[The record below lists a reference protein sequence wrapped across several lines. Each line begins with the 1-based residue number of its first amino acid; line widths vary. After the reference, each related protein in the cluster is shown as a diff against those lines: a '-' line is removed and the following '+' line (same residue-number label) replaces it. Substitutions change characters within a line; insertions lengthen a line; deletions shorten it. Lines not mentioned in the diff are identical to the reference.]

1 VSFIFGGET
10 GLTYEEVQQQRER
23 ARELARLLGGTPK
36 NVGEGL
42 NYLGMAIASR
52 MAQNRANRGETAL
65 RDRYSSNRE
74 STLAS
79 LFGGSSAGGESV
91 FTSGSTGGV
100 GAQGDSAA
108 VAGIALDSEAPTAGL
123 RHMLPST
130 DPDLNDPRRS
140 QFATAAPRVDDPN
153 VFTTD
158 VVGNTAGVNPELL
171 RNLGNSAEQAFGP
184 GGIVTVSSG
193 RRYGPAGGSDH
204 NSGEAADFNM
214 APFEQEAPIS
224 TDPRYFDMAR
234 VAAADPYPVRAVG
247 IGDDYMGHAYNHFG
261 TGEGQGIPTART
273 WSDWNTGAELA
284 RSGRNSADVGGA
296 GDPNYQ
302 FAAEIQNILNTDR
315 IPLGGGSE
323 GTMVAQAPQVETTA
337 STRTP
342 ATGGIASQVRGGL
355 VDRFTG
361 QLGVDPQQAEMLA
374 DAFLLNME
382 DESGLVPDMIERVP
396 NVHGTRGRGLYQ
408 LTGSRRDAY
417 ERLYGDDYSIN
428 NQLDFLVS
436 ELQGPESRAWN
447 AISGA
452 GNTGEA
458 AAAIVTDF
466 LRPAAQHRDRRVA
479 EYLGGRMPSLETT
492 ASASNPADAPSSDI
506 GAATVAA
513 LEATSPAPQPRQG
526 GAPMQPR
533 QQNPIVQ
540 ALMNIQPNNVLM
552 GDVGSMPGGPQSPVV
567 LDREGNAMPNPMLRP
582 DAQRGMAAG
591 GVTGAVQQAAQ
602 SGGGI
607 GGVIQ
612 SLLGGGQQQSRQSA
626 PQPAPMPAQGGVAP
640 AQPPAGGG
648 MPAPVASPQAG
659 GAPAPAQSGQP
670 DLANIPL
677 SALMEAAGNPMLTDT
692 QRSVAQM
699 LLEQRLQQPDPMDAI
714 ELERAQIELDQ
725 LRDPEPETT
734 DDIREYEYARDQGF
748 TGTLQDF
755 MLAQRRAQN
764 PGAGPQVVGDMVMIP
779 DPESPSGY
787 RLEPIP
793 GGETARE
800 AEQAEEQQA
809 LRDESTVR
817 TGSIVLE
824 DIGRVRD
831 RVESSRLPTTGWA
844 GSRLQNVPGT
854 AANDVRALT
863 QTIRANI
870 GFDRLQQMRESS
882 PTGGA
887 LGNVTVEELA
897 RLESVLGNL
906 EQSQSEQQFLENL
919 DRLERI
925 YVDMMERVSPEFAAE
940 MGFEQGRG
948 APSAPPASTG
958 APTSLPGPDEVQL
971 MSASQ
976 ISALINSGQEIPDDL
991 LDVISAR
998 LDAIA
1003 GGTQ

>member
-23 ARELARLLGGTPK
+23 ARELARLLGGTPR

-52 MAQNRANRGETAL
+52 MAQNRANRGEATIRQRGNDAFGAITSAL
-65 RDRYSSNRE
+65 
-74 STLAS
+74 TG
-79 LFGGSSAGGESV
+79 GGSTGGERV

-184 GGIVTVSSG
+184 GGVVTVSSG
-193 RRYGPAGGSDH
+193 HRHGPAGGSDH

-214 APFEQEAPIS
+214 APFGQEAPIS

-261 TGEGQGIPTART
+261 TGEGQGIPTARA

-417 ERLYGDDYSIN
+417 ERLYGDDYSID

-540 ALMNIQPNNVLM
+540 ALMSIQPNNVLM

-582 DAQRGMAAG
+582 DARRGMAAG

-612 SLLGGGQQQSRQSA
+612 SLLGGGQQQPRQAA

-648 MPAPVASPQAG
+648 MPAPVAPPQVGA
-659 GAPAPAQSGQP
+659 APAPAPPPAQSGQP

-677 SALMEAAGNPMLTDT
+677 SALMEAAGNPMLTDA

-714 ELERAQIELDQ
+714 ELERAQLELDQ
-725 LRDPEPETT
+725 LRNPQEDQTSLMQNYNFLIE
-734 DDIREYEYARDQGF
+734 QGF
-748 TGTLQDF
+748 TPEEALDR
-755 MLAQRRAQN
+755 LN
-764 PGAGPQVVGDMVMIP
+764 AGPTINNNITGDAAPAV
-779 DPESPSGY
+779 DATLRDELQKNRADVLTGF
-787 RLEPIP
+787 
-793 GGETARE
+793 TE
-800 AEQAEEQQA
+800 AAAAAASVRNDLQA
-809 LRDESTVR
+809 LRELSALAPSGPLEGRFAQMFPEFNDVAAARNAIVRRVAPTLRAEGSGSTSDIEYAGMVAGLGELPNSPAVNVAIADMMLAKADLDLQR
-817 TGSIVLE
+817 GTIVSQYE
-824 DIGRVRD
+824 AG
-831 RVESSRLPTTGWA
+831 RLPYEDMVNQ
-844 GSRLQNVPGT
+844 L
-854 AANDVRALT
+854 
-863 QTIRANI
+863 
-870 GFDRLQQMRESS
+870 
-882 PTGGA
+882 
-887 LGNVTVEELA
+887 EELNQVSIMPDSLRA
-897 RLESVLGNL
+897 I
-906 EQSQSEQQFLENL
+906 L
-919 DRLERI
+919 DGA
-925 YVDMMERVSPEFAAE
+925 SGAGAS
-940 MGFEQGRG
+940 
-948 APSAPPASTG
+948 APSDF
-958 APTSLPGPDEVQL
+958 TSMTPQELIAVDTSNFTPQQWIDYD
-971 MSASQ
+971 A
-976 ISALINSGQEIPDDL
+976 ALAAAMEAAQ
-991 LDVISAR
+991 
-998 LDAIA
+998 
-1003 GGTQ
+1003 